1 MREKLVQFQQEK
13 RDLQQTNS
21 HLYFAGCYGTGFP
34 NGKIFPIKRDLKLHK
49 TLIET
54 NVKDYL
60 NWNEFTG

>member
-34 NGKIFPIKRDLKLHK
+34 NGKIFPNKMGLETSYTVIERNLEELFKL
-49 TLIET
+49 E
-54 NVKDYL
+54 
-60 NWNEFTG
+60 

>member
-34 NGKIFPIKRDLKLHK
+34 NEKIFSNKTRLHTTVIERKEPKRV
-49 TLIET
+49 I
-54 NVKDYL
+54 
-60 NWNEFTG
+60 